1 MSNHQRHRGQH
12 SNDAK
17 FFSAKWQ
24 PILRQ
29 AVRDL
34 SYLLTE
40 DYPDTASL
48 KLVGDRYRLAERQRM
63 AVLRSACANQAL
75 INRHRKQI
83 DEDLWANETL
93 VIDTYNLLITIES
106 ALSNGL
112 ILVCRDGCFRDLA
125 SIHGTYKRVEETLPA
140 IQLIGNTLAELK
152 VKNVKWFLDSPI
164 SNSGR
169 LKGFILAAAQANNW
183 QWEAELVHNPDK
195 ALVETGKIV
204 VSSDSWVIDNA
215 VAWAN
220 VAGYII
226 EQKIQTAQ
234 LQVLG

>member
-17 FFSAKWQ
+17 LFNDKWQ
-24 PILRQ
+24 PILRK

-40 DYPDTASL
+40 DYPDMASL
-48 KLVGDRYRLAERQRM
+48 KLIGDRHRLTERQRM

-75 INRHRKQI
+75 ISRQHKQME
-83 DEDLWANETL
+83 EDLLKGEVL
-93 VIDTYNLLITIES
+93 VVDTYNLLITIES

-140 IQLIGNTLAELK
+140 IRLIGNTLAELQ
-152 VKNVKWFLDSPI
+152 VKQVKWFLDSPI

-169 LKGFILAAAQANNW
+169 LKGFILAEAQANGW
-183 QWEAELVHNPDK
+183 DWEAELVHNPDK
-195 ALVETGKIV
+195 TLVETGKIV

-215 VAWAN
+215 LAWTN

-226 EQKIQTAQ
+226 EQKIKTAQ
-234 LQVLG
+234 LQFLG